1 VLSVRLLGGF
11 EVELNGARADI
22 PSRAAQALL
31 AYLLLPP
38 GKAHRRE
45 LLAGLLWPDVSEPK
59 AQKSLRQALWQLGRA
74 LEPGG
79 IRLVAADRVNVW
91 VDVRGLDRLD
101 VAELQEPLPPDA
113 PAEALAARVA
123 VYAGELLPGFY
134 DEWVVVERERLEA
147 HFERLMTRL
156 LRQLEVEARWPEALE
171 WGQRWIGQGHVS
183 EAAYQTVMRAYAA
196 LGQGA
201 GASLTYQRCRE
212 ALRERLGLEP
222 SEPTRALYNQ
232 IVQAF
237 GMVAPA
243 PNGKPETAAPAGED
257 RSPEPGPQ
265 TPPYKGLH
273 YFTEADAP
281 LFFGRERLVGQ
292 LVDYLR
298 GHHFV
303 AVVGA
308 SGSGKSSLVRAGLV
322 PALRALAAA
331 GPASP
336 SSSVR
341 ILTPGRSPLHSL
353 ASVLAGEEAT
363 PAAAAAV
370 REELAGDPGAL
381 RRLMA
386 EGTSGLLVVDQFEE
400 LFTLCRDEAERR
412 AFIANLLALPAAAAG
427 ENGAA
432 RPPQRVVI
440 TLRADFYAHCASYS
454 ELRQALESQQ
464 FYIGPMSAS
473 ELRRAIELPAQRAGL
488 EFQSGLVDLIL
499 RDVGDE
505 PGALPLLSH
514 ALLET
519 WRRRRGRQLALAGYA
534 GAGGVHGAIARSAE
548 QVYQD
553 LRPEHQALARRI
565 FLRLTELGEGTEAT
579 RRRAALSELL
589 AYAGPVEVVLQRL
602 AEARLIIIGEEAAEV
617 AHEALIRAWP
627 TLQQW
632 LAEDRD
638 GLRLH
643 RRLTEAAQS
652 WAGLEHDPEELYRG
666 ARLAQAREWAQA
678 QPEALNTLEHEFLS
692 VSEAQAEQ
700 ETAEREAQRQREL
713 ETARQLAEAQK
724 LRAEQ
729 SARSARLLR
738 MTVAGL
744 LTFLV
749 VATVLAVVGY
759 RLAVQRQALVE
770 VSQAN
775 LARSEAQ
782 RLAAEAD
789 ALLQSG
795 GDAQLIALLAIRS
808 LKIGYSPE
816 ADAVLGKA
824 MMLNYP
830 TVSFTGHTNSL
841 RDAAYSPDSR
851 LIVTSGNDNTARLW
865 QADTGQELRV
875 FEGHSAPVASVAYSH
890 NGRYI
895 LTGSEDGTACLWDA
909 GTGAVVLRIAGHT
922 GQVLSVALSADDEWI
937 VTSATDG
944 WVRVWSA
951 KTGQAAGTPLQAD
964 TETVAISP
972 DGNLVLTGDR
982 DGLAELWDWRSGQ
995 VVRRLEGHTG
1005 RLIAVTFS
1013 PDGKLAAT
1021 ASVDKTVAL
1030 WDVATGARRN
1040 VLVGHTAGVFGVEFS
1055 PDGRQLVSVGED
1067 RIVRLWDTT
1076 TAEQVGQFYSHSS
1089 TVTDVAFAPDG
1100 QHFVTAGSEGVALVW
1115 PARLPGPIRRL
1126 AGHTGQIWNVVYSP
1140 DGRYLLTTGVDKSA
1154 RLWDTTTGTTVRVF
1168 LGHTAEIYGLAYAAD
1183 GQLVMT
1189 GSFDGTAR
1197 VWVVTT
1203 GQERWRFHAAGDAVV
1218 AGVAL
1223 SPDGR
1228 YAAAADEN
1236 GVAYLWDLATGA
1248 PVRQWKAHAS
1258 GINLMSYSPDG
1269 TVLATTSNDA
1279 TVKLWSAPAGALLHT
1294 LEGHT
1299 AFVVTAMFSP
1309 DGKQVVS
1316 ASADRT
1322 VRIWD
1327 VATGASVR
1335 TITGHSDL
1343 VWSAVFSPDGHFL
1356 ATASADGTAR
1366 LWDAVTGQEVRRF
1379 AGHTA
1384 GVEAVA
1390 VAPDGQTVATG
1401 SDDGTAR
1408 LWDIDYT
1415 DSVHTLCARLLRDLT
1430 AEERE
1435 QHGIGAEGAT
1445 CTD

>member
-1 VLSVRLLGGF
+1 VLTVRLLGGF
-11 EVELNGARADI
+11 EVLLDGVRVDL
-22 PSRAAQALL
+22 PSRTAQALL
-31 AYLLLPP
+31 AFLLLPP

-45 LLAGLLWPDVSEPK
+45 LLAGLLWPDVPEPK
-59 AQKSLRQALWQLGRA
+59 AQKSLRHALWLLGRA
-74 LEPGG
+74 LEGDG
-79 IRLVAADRVNVW
+79 SRLVVADRVNVW
-91 VDVRGLDRLD
+91 VDVRGLHWLD
-101 VAELQEPLPPDA
+101 VAELQAPLPPQA
-113 PAEALAARVA
+113 PVEALAERVA
-123 VYAGELLPGFY
+123 AYGGPLLPGIY

-147 HFERLMTRL
+147 HFERLMMQLLERL
-156 LRQLEVEARWPEALE
+156 EAEARWPDALK
-171 WGQRWIGQGHVS
+171 WGQHWIGLSHVP

-201 GASLTYQRCRE
+201 SASLAYQRCRE
-212 ALRERLGLEP
+212 ALKDRLGLEP
-222 SEPTRALYNQ
+222 SDQTRALHHQ

-237 GMVAPA
+237 GMHAPA
-243 PNGKPETAAPAGED
+243 SNGQPEPAGPARD
-257 RSPEPGPQ
+257 GRAPIPGTQ
-265 TPPYKGLH
+265 VPPYKGLH

-281 LFFGRERLVGQ
+281 LFFGRERLVGL
-292 LVDYLR
+292 LVDYLL
-298 GHHFV
+298 GHTFL

-322 PALRALAAA
+322 PALRAQAANGA
-331 GPASP
+331 GAAHAV
-336 SSSVR
+336 VR

-353 ASVLAGEEAT
+353 ASALAAEGAG
-363 PAAAAAV
+363 PAAVAAV
-370 REELAGDPGAL
+370 REELAQDPAAL
-381 RRLMA
+381 RRLA
-386 EGTSGLLVVDQFEE
+386 AGGTSWLLVVDQFEE

-412 AFIANLLALPAAAAG
+412 TFIGNLVALTVAGDDGAVEPAS
-427 ENGAA
+427 
-432 RPPQRVVI
+432 RVVI

-454 ELRQALESQQ
+454 QLRQALERQQ
-464 FYIGPMSAS
+464 FYIGPMTAS

-499 RDVGDE
+499 RDVDDE

-519 WRRRRGRQLALAGYA
+519 WRRRRGRQLVLAGYA
-534 GAGGVHGAIARSAE
+534 GAGGVHGAIARTAE

-553 LRPEHQALARRI
+553 LPPEHQALARRI

-579 RRRAALSELL
+579 RRRAALTELL
-589 AYAGPVEVVLQRL
+589 AYARPVEVVLQRL

-627 TLQQW
+627 TLQAW
-632 LAEDRD
+632 LAEDGD

-652 WAGLEHDPEELYRG
+652 WAALDHDPEELYRG
-666 ARLAQAREWAQA
+666 ARLVQAREWAQA
-678 QPEALNTLEHEFLS
+678 QPEALNTLEQEFLLAA
-692 VSEAQAEQ
+692 EAQAER

-713 ETARQLAEAQK
+713 DTARQLAEAQK

-738 MTVAGL
+738 LTVAGL
-744 LTFLV
+744 LTVLA
-749 VATVLAVVGY
+749 VATVLAVVSY
-759 RLAVQRQALVE
+759 RLADQRQALVE

-775 LARSEAQ
+775 LARSGAQ

-808 LKIGYSPE
+808 LKLGYSPE

-824 MMLNYP
+824 MLLTYP
-830 TVSFTGHTNSL
+830 TVRFAGHANSL

-851 LIVTSGNDNTARLW
+851 FIVTAANDNTARLW
-865 QADTGQELRV
+865 RADTGQEVRV
-875 FEGHSAPVASVAYSH
+875 FRGHTAPVASVAYASD
-890 NGRYI
+890 GRYI
-895 LTGSEDGTACLWDA
+895 LTGSEDGTACLWDVN
-909 GTGAVVLRIAGHT
+909 TGAVVLRIAGHT
-922 GQVLSVALSADDEWI
+922 GQVLSVALSADGQWI

-944 WVRVWSA
+944 WVRVWSRQ
-951 KTGQAAGTPLQAD
+951 TGAAAGQPLAAD

-972 DGNLVLTGDR
+972 DGNLILTGNR

-995 VVRRLEGHTG
+995 LVRRLEGHTG

-1021 ASVDKTVAL
+1021 GSVDKTVGV

-1040 VLVGHTAGVFGVEFS
+1040 LLVAHTAGVFGVEFS
-1055 PDGRQLVSVGED
+1055 PDSQQLVSVGED
-1067 RIVRLWDTT
+1067 RIVRLWDAT
-1076 TAEQVGQFYSHSS
+1076 TAQQVSQFYSHSS

-1100 QHFVTAGSEGVALVW
+1100 QHFVTAGSDGAALVW
-1115 PARLPGPIRRL
+1115 PARLPGPTRRL
-1126 AGHTGQIWNVVYSP
+1126 VGHSGQVWNVVYSP
-1140 DGRYLLTTGVDKSA
+1140 DGRYLLTASVDKTA
-1154 RLWDTTTGTTVRVF
+1154 RLWDAATGASVRAF
-1168 LGHTAEIYGLAYAAD
+1168 LGHTGEIYGLAFSAD
-1183 GQLVMT
+1183 GRSMMT

-1197 VWVVTT
+1197 VWDVAT
-1203 GQERWRFHAAGDAVV
+1203 GEERWRFHAAGDAVV
-1218 AGVAL
+1218 AGVTL

-1228 YAAAADEN
+1228 YAAAGDEN
-1236 GVAYLWDLATGA
+1236 GVAYVWDLATGA
-1248 PVRQWKAHAS
+1248 PVRQWKAHTS
-1258 GINLMSYSPDG
+1258 GLNLIAYSPDG

-1279 TVKLWSAPAGALLHT
+1279 TVKLWSAANGALLHT

-1299 AFVVTAMFSP
+1299 AFVVSAMFSP

-1322 VRIWD
+1322 VRIWE
-1327 VATGASVR
+1327 VATGASVG
-1335 TITGHSDL
+1335 IIAGHSDL
-1343 VWSAVFSPDGHFL
+1343 VWSAVFSPDGRYL

-1366 LWDAVTGQEVRRF
+1366 LWDAATGQEVRRF

-1390 VAPDGQTVATG
+1390 VSPDGLTVATG
-1401 SDDGTAR
+1401 SDDATAR

-1415 DSVHTLCARLLRDLT
+1415 ASMHALCARLLRDLT
-1430 AEERE
+1430 AEERA

-1445 CTD
+1445 CGD